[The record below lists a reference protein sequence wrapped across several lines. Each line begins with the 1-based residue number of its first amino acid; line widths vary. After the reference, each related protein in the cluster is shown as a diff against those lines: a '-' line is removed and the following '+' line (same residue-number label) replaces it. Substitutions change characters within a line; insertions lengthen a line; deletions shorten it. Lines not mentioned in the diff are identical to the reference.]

1 MKKILLIMMVLG
13 ATAGYSQ
20 EIRVPD
26 DRREQY
32 QKEKEKRPVVSADDQ
47 KRMDE
52 AAARRREAAERQ
64 RKEQMASNPRE
75 ATRTNMYYIIQE
87 ISTPGKPGKEQVIVM
102 MGSDVEQNMNNLD
115 DRALQQMKT
124 SMARSD
130 FNTGIDALN
139 HFTGSGWT
147 LENTTVYSTN
157 GQTVREYM
165 IKF

>member
-1 MKKILLIMMVLG
+1 MKKLLLIMMVLG

-26 DRREQY
+26 DKREQY
-32 QKEKEKRPVVSADDQ
+32 QKEKEQRPEVSAQDQ

-52 AAARRREAAERQ
+52 AAAKRKEAAERQ
-64 RKEQMASNPRE
+64 RREQMAANPRGVSR
-75 ATRTNMYYIIQE
+75 ANVYSIIQE

-102 MGSDVEQNMNNLD
+102 IGSNAEQNMKNLD
-115 DRALQQMKT
+115 ERTLERMKV
-124 SMARSD
+124 SMQSID
-130 FNTGIDALN
+130 FKTGLDALN
-139 HFTGSGWT
+139 HYTAAGWS